1 MVIWVIKIFFVVCI
15 HLSKAG
21 VIFGPF
27 EKDSEMLK
35 ETTDKEMV
43 T

>member
-1 MVIWVIKIFFVVCI
+1 MIIWVIKIFFVVCI
-15 HLSKAG
+15 DLSKAR
-21 VIFGPF
+21 VILGLF

-35 ETTDKEMV
+35 ETKDKEMV

>member
-15 HLSKAG
+15 DLSKAR
-21 VIFGPF
+21 IILGPF

-35 ETTDKEMV
+35 ETIEKEMV